1 MMRLVSDKGR
11 WAKLDNSMIFS
22 NVIYLTERNDAL
34 SYHLIDDNGKE
45 IRLNSTVFD
54 YIVDENED
62 NKRNKQ

>member
-1 MMRLVSDKGR
+1 MMRLVADKGR

-22 NVIYLTERNDAL
+22 NVIYLIERNDAL
-34 SYHLIDDNGKE
+34 SYHLIDDNGEE

-54 YIVDENED
+54 YIVDENEV

>member
-1 MMRLVSDKGR
+1 MMKLVTDKGR

-34 SYHLIDDNGKE
+34 SYHLIDDNGEE

-54 YIVDENED
+54 YIVDTDENSR
-62 NKRNKQ
+62 KLST

>member
-1 MMRLVSDKGR
+1 MMKLVTEKGR

-34 SYHLIDDNGKE
+34 LYHLIDDNGKE

-54 YIVDENED
+54 YIVDTD
-62 NKRNKQ
+62 NDSRKLSP